1 MKSLTNGVRQP
12 SALDMAGNRQLLQK
26 MSVDEVTEVEQRR
39 PSASAP
45 FMHMD
50 EMESLR
56 ASDDSPEAPNSPKT
70 QKIPTARQSESLLKL
85 KEQLEEESG
94 GGPQTSSYQL
104 NLMNLTNCRSDRQS
118 KKSFNERGKQKPR
131 AHDTASAQ
139 RIQMEKKRK
148 E

>member
-1 MKSLTNGVRQP
+1 
-12 SALDMAGNRQLLQK
+12 

-39 PSASAP
+39 PSASVP
-45 FMHMD
+45 FMQMD

-56 ASDDSPEAPNSPKT
+56 ASDDSPQAPISPKT
-70 QKIPTARQSESLLKL
+70 QKATTTRQSESLLKL

-94 GGPQTSSYQL
+94 GAGPQTSSYQL

-148 E
+148 ELRTKSVN